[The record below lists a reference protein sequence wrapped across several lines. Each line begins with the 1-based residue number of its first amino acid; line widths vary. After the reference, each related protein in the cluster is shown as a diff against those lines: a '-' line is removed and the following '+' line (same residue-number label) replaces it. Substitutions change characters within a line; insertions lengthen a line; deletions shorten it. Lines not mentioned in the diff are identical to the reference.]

1 MRNSPRLPSVA
12 LVVSL
17 PAGTEV
23 ASANAAWPALAR
35 PLPASDA
42 VHGSVTLSACQA
54 PSSEAHVTTAAD
66 GRISIEPPVAAPAR
80 GRVAQSLRD
89 NNQPITRPTP
99 ATAPRVA

>member
-1 MRNSPRLPSVA
+1 MEATMRHA
-12 LVVSL
+12 LTDEEATQRFL
-17 PAGTEV
+17 
-23 ASANAAWPALAR
+23 ALSR
-35 PLPASDA
+35 WYL
-42 VHGSVTLSACQA
+42 L
-54 PSSEAHVTTAAD
+54 EAHVTTAAD